1 MSQKDQLIFCPL
13 GGSGEIGMNMNL
25 FSYGKPDNQKWLI
38 VDIGV
43 TFADD
48 TLPGIDLI
56 YPDPGF
62 IIDKKDDLLGIILT
76 HAHEDHIGAI
86 AHIWPQL
93 KCNIYATPFTS
104 VLIKEKFKEKKIE
117 IGNNLKIV
125 DLNGTV
131 KLGPFKIEFI
141 TLTHSIL
148 EPNGLSIETPV
159 GTILHTGDWKCD
171 PNPLIGNTIDEKK
184 LKQIGAQGVLAM
196 ICDST
201 NIFNPGRAGSELD
214 VRQSLLKIMQ
224 NKNKRIIVTSFA
236 SNVARMETIFYCAK
250 KIERQ
255 ISLVGRSMHR
265 IYKAARQCGY
275 LKNVIDPIDSR
286 EAKKISREKIVYLCT
301 GSQGEPMG
309 AMMRIAHYVHPD
321 VFIEKDDTVIFSSKI
336 IPGNEKK
343 LYSLHNQLVKNGI
356 EVISEEN
363 EFVHVSGHPNQEDL
377 KDMYNWVKPKAIIP
391 VHGEHRH
398 MMEHINFAKEMQVPY
413 PVQIE
418 NGDIVQ
424 IYPGNEPH
432 VVDKAPVGRMYID
445 GNISISEDSQ
455 SLKERKILANNG
467 YLEVTIIINNKG
479 KVIKKPIFSF
489 RGLPIERQNDD
500 FIFDLEDEVKKT
512 SRTFSLN
519 NTKQENIL
527 IEELKKNCRKLVK
540 EKTGKKPYTNINLV
554 RI

>member
-1 MSQKDQLIFCPL
+1 MSQKDKLIFCPL

-25 FSYGKPDNQKWLI
+25 YSYGKPDNQKWLI

-104 VLIKEKFKEKKIE
+104 VLIKEKFREKKIE

-125 DLNGTV
+125 DLNGTI
-131 KLGPFKIEFI
+131 KLGYFTIEFV

-148 EPNGLSIETPV
+148 EPNGLSIKTPV
-159 GTILHTGDWKCD
+159 GTVLHTGDWKCD
-171 PNPLIGNTIDEKK
+171 PNPLIGNTINEKK

-201 NIFNPGRAGSELD
+201 NVFNPGRAGSELD
-214 VRQSLLKIMQ
+214 VRQNLLKIMQ
-224 NKNKRIIVTSFA
+224 NKNKRIVVTSFA

-250 KIERQ
+250 KIKRQ
-255 ISLVGRSMHR
+255 ISLIGRSMHR
-265 IYKAARQCGY
+265 IYNAARQCGY
-275 LKNVIDPIDSR
+275 LKNVIDPIDPR
-286 EAKKISREKIVYLCT
+286 EAKKISKEKIVYLCT

-309 AMMRIAHYVHPD
+309 ALMRIAHYVHPD
-321 VFIEKDDTVIFSSKI
+321 VFIEEGDTVIFSSKI

-343 LYSLHNQLVKNGI
+343 LYNLHNQLVKNGI

-377 KDMYNWVKPKAIIP
+377 KDMYNWVKPKSIIP

-398 MMEHINFAKEMQVPY
+398 MMEHINFAKEMQIPY

-424 IYPGNEPH
+424 IHPGEKPH
-432 VVDKAPVGRMYID
+432 VVDKAPVGRMYVD

-455 SLKERKILANNG
+455 TMKERKNLANNG
-467 YLEVTIIINNKG
+467 YLEVTIIINSKG
-479 KVIKKPIFSF
+479 KPVKKPIISF
-489 RGLPIERQNDD
+489 KGLPIESQNDD
-500 FIFDLEDEVKKT
+500 FIFDLEEEVNKT

-554 RI
+554 RV